1 MAYHDGNADFSRRGL
16 PKNGQGVR
24 GGVAYRK
31 LSDSY
36 ANDKNYPHWFFVGI
50 NVLLILLALSL
61 LAFLLYL
68 FTPLGDFLEL
78 DGERV
83 EICYTLE
90 FYDVTGALA
99 TAPLQGAAV
108 TLPETEAVLGEVRAV
123 SVRQAE
129 IPVIEWQPE
138 WETLPQD
145 APTTTLTH
153 PARLVTV
160 TVAATATRGKDG
172 SYRIG
177 ETVLAEGSSYR
188 VSLGGT
194 VAAAAC
200 TGLLWENKIW

>member
-1 MAYHDGNADFSRRGL
+1 MAYHDSNADLSRQGL

-36 ANDKNYPHWFFVGI
+36 ANDKNYPHWFFIGI
-50 NVLLILLALSL
+50 NALLIVFALCL

-68 FTPLGDFLEL
+68 FTPLGDFFEL
-78 DGERV
+78 DGEHV
-83 EICYTLE
+83 EISYTLE

-108 TLPETEAVLGEVRAV
+108 TLPEAEMTLGEVAAV

-129 IPVIEWQPE
+129 IPVVEWQPE
-138 WETLPQD
+138 WEKLPQD
-145 APTTTLTH
+145 APTTTLTQ

-160 TVAATATRGKDG
+160 TVKATATRGKDG

-177 ETVLAEGSSYR
+177 ETTLVAGTSYR
-188 VSLGGT
+188 VLLGGT
-194 VAAAAC
+194 VAVAAC
-200 TGLLWENKIW
+200 TGITLGE